1 MASVNRET
9 DVSESQLDIYTSTVT
24 MEAVCSSDEDESSV
38 ILRNVDVRN
47 SERRRLSHKMKC
59 LKVLSA

>member
-9 DVSESQLDIYTSTVT
+9 DVSESQLDIYISTVT
-24 MEAVCSSDEDESSV
+24 MEAVCSLDEDEASV

-47 SERRRLSHKMKC
+47 SEHQCLSHKRKC